1 MRVTLLSDRR
11 RSRSDSCRDDLGAS
25 GENALKSQARSAAA
39 TPLTRRQTLRLAGAA
54 TLGAALATP
63 ALAQVRNREWTMVA
77 MEDFPPYNY
86 YAAQKFIGIDVD
98 ILFEAAHLLG
108 VKIKIQPLP
117 WPRAILTFEAGGADG
132 IFQVSPTAYRF
143 ANWSMTG
150 PMRLT
155 RLCFAVKADDPRAAL
170 TGDDLLGRYDMALMA
185 GHTVGVV
192 NGFIYDPRFDQ
203 AAGFAREGSI
213 DDTTSLRKLMLGRVS
228 TVLGGDAN
236 LRFAAKQLGILDS
249 IRILKPPLAT
259 VPRYTGFGKDAAG
272 VEKARLMQRAYAELT
287 RSGAVDR
294 ILAAHGEL

>member
-1 MRVTLLSDRR
+1 MRVTFLSDRR
-11 RSRSDSCRDDLGAS
+11 RSRLDPCRDDLGGQ
-25 GENALKSQARSAAA
+25 GENALKSQGIST
-39 TPLTRRQTLRLAGAA
+39 TPLAMTRRQSLRLAGAGA
-54 TLGAALATP
+54 LGLALAAP
-63 ALAQVRNREWTMVA
+63 ALAQVENRDWTMVA

-132 IFQVSPTAYRF
+132 IFQVSPSAYRF

-155 RLCFAVKADDPRAAL
+155 RLCFAVKADDPRVTLAA
-170 TGDDLLGRYDMALMA
+170 DDPLGRYDMTLMA

-203 AAGFAREGSI
+203 ATGFAREGSI

-249 IRILKPPLAT
+249 IRILKPPLAI

-287 RSGAVDR
+287 RSGRVDR